1 MLDLRWRYVNGLDTS
16 LADWATYRDHRMV
29 GFQWETATHR
39 CHLVR
44 SPEPKIWSIMGVSKK
59 DFPEPQLNDDAY
71 AVPCGFPLVY
81 VDDILCVGPQPMV
94 EATLARVKLEW
105 TCSDVE
111 WVTGAMA

>member
-1 MLDLRWRYVNGLDTS
+1 
-16 LADWATYRDHRMV
+16 MV

-59 DFPEPQLNDDAY
+59 DFPEPQFNDDAY